1 LTIVAAV
8 ARNGVI
14 GGNDGLLWRLKSD
27 LRHFRAITMGKP
39 LVMGRKTYE
48 SIGRALPGR
57 STIVLS
63 RRGDF
68 AAAGVLVASDVLMAI
83 EMARS
88 VARAAG
94 VREVIIAGGGEV
106 YAQTLGLADRL
117 CLTEVDLAPLG
128 EATFP
133 PIDAAVWREMRRDKP
148 ARSEGDE
155 AEFCFVEYRRIGAEG
170 VAKGLPADVEI
181 GSRTAKG

>member
-1 LTIVAAV
+1 MTGLGRGAGSGLPITLTIVAAV

-14 GGNDGLLWRLKSD
+14 GGRDGLLWRLKSD
-27 LRHFRAITMGKP
+27 LQHFRAITMGKP

-57 STIVLS
+57 STIVVT

-68 AAAGVLVASDVLMAI
+68 AAAGVLVAGDVLVAI

-94 VREVIIAGGGEV
+94 
-106 YAQTLGLADRL
+106 
-117 CLTEVDLAPLG
+117 
-128 EATFP
+128 
-133 PIDAAVWREMRRDKP
+133 
-148 ARSEGDE
+148 
-155 AEFCFVEYRRIGAEG
+155 
-170 VAKGLPADVEI
+170 
-181 GSRTAKG
+181 